1 MLRSILAI
9 IVGYLTFA
17 IPIRILFLIWFG
29 MPDSD
34 NMPTPSMGFM
44 PFSIV
49 FGFIFT
55 IAAGYVTALIA
66 TRLEIK
72 HVYFLAGVLILL
84 AIVNMITAAGNE
96 PFWYQIVNLITGVA
110 GVLLGGSIRAGQ
122 TAKAVV

>member
-29 MPDSD
+29 MPDPN
-34 NMPTPSMGFM
+34 NMPTASMGFM
-44 PFSIV
+44 LFSIV
-49 FGFIFT
+49 FGFVFT
-55 IAAGYVTALIA
+55 IAAGYVAALIA
-66 TRLEIK
+66 NRLEIK
-72 HVYFLAGVLILL
+72 HATILAGVLILL

-96 PFWYQIVNLITGVA
+96 PFWYQIVNLIIGVT
-110 GVLLGGSIRAGQ
+110 GVLLGGTIRAGQ